1 MWQTAVISG
10 ITFCSVCFPQANI
23 SHVCDDPLPEKYP
36 WSLGSC
42 QNRKELFS
50 VRKFFKLPQIVF
62 SHHPGQD
69 KVLYAPGIR
78 THLYFLVLLDPCT
91 CRSAFALHL
100 YQSTGASSLKE
111 ICVPLF
117 HPGFLCSKGYSL
129 YQVPAGDSGCK
140 GYSVLSDITGVFF
153 SFLQFPEHEA
163 LECSLI
169 GSRSSWPFPACNGQ
183 NNKADTPQAEAEAA
197 AAGVAEVARIWACQ
211 E

>member
-78 THLYFLVLLDPCT
+78 THLSFLVLLDPCT

-111 ICVPLF
+111 IKSLQVTLAASVI
-117 HPGFLCSKGYSL
+117 LCWVTLLVFS
-129 YQVPAGDSGCK
+129 
-140 GYSVLSDITGVFF
+140 SVSC
-153 SFLQFPEHEA
+153 SFLSMRLWNAHLLAPEA
-163 LECSLI
+163 PGLSQ
-169 GSRSSWPFPACNGQ
+169 PAMDKTIKQTHHKQKQKQQQQGWQ
-183 NNKADTPQAEAEAA
+183 
-197 AAGVAEVARIWACQ
+197 R
-211 E
+211 